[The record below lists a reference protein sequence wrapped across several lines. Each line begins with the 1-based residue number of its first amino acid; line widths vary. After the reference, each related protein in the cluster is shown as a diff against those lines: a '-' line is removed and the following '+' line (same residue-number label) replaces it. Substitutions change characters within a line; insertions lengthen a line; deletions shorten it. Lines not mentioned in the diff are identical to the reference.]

1 MREIGGIKLLTVT
14 ETAELLD
21 ITPQTV
27 RAYIKKGKLTGQR
40 VGRPVLITED
50 SIKNFIKGEVN

>member
-40 VGRPVLITED
+40 VGRPTLITED
-50 SIKNFIKGEVN
+50 SIKNFLKGVEV